1 MNDSLIY
8 GIATLFTGLVALLVR
23 YGFKSKCSNVSLC
36 FGLIKIERD
45 IEQEI
50 VEQKIEENSPKR
62 ESSLQNFGQNI

>member
-50 VEQKIEENSPKR
+50 VEQKMEENSPKR
-62 ESSLQNFGQNI
+62 ELSLQNIGQNI

>member
-23 YGFKSKCSNVSLC
+23 YGFKSKCSNISLC
-36 FGLIKIERD
+36 FGLINIERD

-50 VEQKIEENSPKR
+50 EEQKIEGTSPQR
-62 ESSLQNFGQNI
+62 ELSMRNIQNI

>member
-8 GIATLFTGLVALLVR
+8 GIATLFTGLIALLVR

-50 VEQKIEENSPKR
+50 EEQKIENVSPQR
-62 ESSLQNFGQNI
+62 EISMRNIQNI